1 MAQTHIRT
9 RQDARDAVTAYFDS
23 LSAPM
28 LLKLANALQR
38 VRPDPERLAQTVLEV
53 ASDEPSVRTLSGSGL
68 GRVISAAQGKAQI
81 DAISVE
87 DDRDDQAS
95 EMLGAGEIASRL
107 GVARTS
113 LDNWRRAHKVLA
125 LRKGVR
131 NYIFPLRQFERHAP
145 VEGLDLVRMHFASDE
160 VAWDWLI
167 TPNAHTDD
175 TEPLEWLRAGKIVEV
190 VRAAEGA
197 LDYQ

>member
-9 RQDARDAVTAYFDS
+9 RQDAREAVTAYFDS

-28 LLKLANALQR
+28 LLKLAHALQR
-38 VRPDPERLAQTVLEV
+38 ARPDPERLARRVLE
-53 ASDEPSVRTLSGSGL
+53 ATSDEPSVRALSGSGL
-68 GRVISAAQGKAQI
+68 GQVISAAQGKARI
-81 DAISVE
+81 DAIAVE

-95 EMLGAGEIASRL
+95 EMLGAGEIAFRL

-145 VEGLDLVRMHFASDE
+145 VEGLDLVRMHFGSDE

-167 TPNAHTDD
+167 TPNAHTGDA
-175 TEPLEWLRAGKIVEV
+175 EPLEWLRAGKIAEV